1 VIAEDVLDVNGV
13 GPDAGGVLERVAAP
27 AGSALPLPCMLVVLA
42 HPDDEVL
49 AMGGRLERMKASRLV
64 CVTDGAPVDG
74 GDARA
79 HGFGSLEAYRAA
91 RREELRAAL
100 RLGGVP
106 EECAGEL
113 LVDGRVLS
121 DQTAALH
128 LVELTRAVLAEI
140 ERFGPEAVLTHPYE
154 GGHPDHDACAFA
166 VWAAVRL
173 MGDGERPVVVE
184 APFYFA
190 GPGGMET
197 GEFLP
202 GLGDEAEVVWELSEE
217 EQRQKRERLACFGSQ
232 QETLRQFGVERERYR
247 VSRGYDFLRAPQD
260 GRLFYEGFG
269 WGMTGERFRELA
281 GLALIALGLD
291 CR

>member
-1 VIAEDVLDVNGV
+1 MIAEDVLDVDGV

-49 AMGGRLERMKASRLV
+49 AMGGRLERMKASRLL

-79 HGFGSLEAYRAA
+79 HGFGSLEEYRAA
-91 RREELRAAL
+91 RRGELVAAL
-100 RLGGVP
+100 RLAGVS

-113 LVDGRVLS
+113 RVDGRVLA

-128 LVELTRAVLAEI
+128 LVGLTRAVLE
-140 ERFGPEAVLTHPYE
+140 EMEEFGPEAVLTHPYE

-166 VWAAVRL
+166 VHAAVRL
-173 MGDGERPVVVE
+173 MLQERRPVVVE
-184 APFYFA
+184 APFYHA

-197 GEFLP
+197 GVFLP
-202 GLGDEAEVVWELSEE
+202 GSGEAGVVCVLSAE
-217 EQRQKRERLACFGSQ
+217 EQGRKRERIECFGSQ
-232 QETLRQFGVERERYR
+232 VETLQQFGVERERYR
-247 VSRGYDFLRAPQD
+247 VAPEYDLLRAPHG

-281 GLALIALGLD
+281 SRALMALGLD